1 MPTIMDDEDKRRKQ
15 DSRRE
20 KAITRMAKENPYIK
34 EMIDDT
40 AGRPEEVCYTFIS
53 NWSCMPSIF
62 LLNNLLQFTVEG
74 NSG

>member
-40 AGRPEEVCYTFIS
+40 AGRPEEVCYTFVS
-53 NWSCMPSIF
+53 NGCKPSRCDSRGRFSFI
-62 LLNNLLQFTVEG
+62 
-74 NSG
+74 